1 MNREL
6 DLKMQ
11 NGRHF
16 CIDYEYLKQYEEE
29 VLTFLDDN
37 GYMQTLN
44 FAKKV
49 LFNEEI
55 KFNNSIEGINDGIE
69 FVDNVINQV
78 DNNRCEL
85 EKKRIIN
92 LYKGYKYVLENKE
105 INKENLK
112 ELYEILSDELIDY
125 GDKIRMGEYYRNGS
139 VNILRGGHLVSPY
152 MGINLSDK
160 NNPYLGVNFEKI
172 DELMNLFFD
181 YVNSDSGEVSIFVK
195 SQIMHFYFVYIHPYF
210 DVNGRTSRT
219 VSMWFLLNNHVYP
232 YIIFN
237 RAIAFSEKTYSENII
252 KGKVSG
258 NITLFLKYMLL
269 SVLKAL
275 EREYL
280 ISNIGANITKE
291 EAQILECFL
300 SLKGELTVKDL
311 AIVYNNYNNVKKIKE
326 VYFNKVL
333 PLIHKGVLL
342 DLGKTKSYIAND
354 IHNIRLAI
362 NAKNVLIDTNKV
374 KHLSLNR
381 YVK

>member
-1 MNREL
+1 MNKEL
-6 DLKMQ
+6 NLRMQ
-11 NGRHF
+11 NGRYF
-16 CIDYEYLKQYEEE
+16 CVNYEYLKEYEDAI
-29 VLTFLDDN
+29 LTFLDGN
-37 GYMQTLN
+37 KYMETLE

-55 KFNNSIEGINDGIE
+55 KFNNNIEGINDGIE
-69 FVDNVINQV
+69 FIDNVINQV
-78 DNNRCEL
+78 DNDNCEL

-92 LYKGYKYVLENKE
+92 LYKGYKYILENKE

-112 ELYEILSDELIDY
+112 ELYDILSDGLIDY

-152 MGINLSDK
+152 MGISLADK
-160 NNPYLGVNFEKI
+160 NNPYLGVNSDKI
-172 DELMNLFFD
+172 DELMNLFFE
-181 YVNSDSGEVSIFVK
+181 YVNSDNDEVSVFVK

-219 VSMWFLLNNHVYP
+219 VSMWFLLNNHTYP

-237 RAIAFSEKTYSENII
+237 RAIAFSEKAYSENII

-258 NITLFLKYMLL
+258 DITLFLKYMLL
-269 SVLKAL
+269 SVLRAL

-280 ISNIGANITKE
+280 INNIDANITKE

-300 SLKGELTVKDL
+300 SLNGEHTVKDL
-311 AIVYNNYNNVKKIKE
+311 AIVYNSYNNVKKIKE

-333 PLIHKGVLL
+333 PLINKGIFLN
-342 DLGKTKSYIAND
+342 LGETKSYIAND

-362 NAKNVLIDTNKV
+362 DAKKVHVDAEKV
-374 KHLSLNR
+374 KHLSINR